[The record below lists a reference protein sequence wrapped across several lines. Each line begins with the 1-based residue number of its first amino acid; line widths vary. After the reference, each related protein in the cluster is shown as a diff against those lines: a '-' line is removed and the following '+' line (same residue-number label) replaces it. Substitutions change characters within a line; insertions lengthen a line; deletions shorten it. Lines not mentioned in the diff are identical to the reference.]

1 MLEQSAL
8 SLINRL
14 QSNME
19 KTIFGKPEAVQS
31 SIITLL
37 AKGHLLIEDVPGVG
51 KTTLA
56 QTLAR
61 SIDLEFRRIQFTNDI
76 LPSDIT
82 GVSVYDPE
90 AKQFIFKKGPLF
102 SNIVLADEINRATPR
117 TQSAL
122 LEAMSERQVSSD
134 NVTHA
139 LEEPFMVIA
148 TQNPVE
154 SHGAYPLPESQMD
167 RFMMFLSIG
176 YPTLE
181 DEKRLLES
189 TLGSQAPS
197 VESVVTR
204 EELLL
209 LQSQV
214 EQVTLDESLAE
225 YLLALVHAT
234 RQHKHLALGVS
245 PRGGLTLRQ
254 AARAK
259 ALTEGRT
266 YCLPDDVKSMAL
278 PVFKHRVML
287 SSQTGS
293 HRAQSENAAAII
305 MEILD
310 QVEIPV

>member
-8 SLINRL
+8 SSIHRL

-31 SIITLL
+31 AIITLL
-37 AKGHLLIEDVPGVG
+37 ARGHLLIEDVPGVG

-134 NVTHA
+134 NATHA

-189 TLGSQAPS
+189 TMGSQAPS
-197 VESVVTR
+197 VECVLTR
-204 EELLL
+204 EELLQ
-209 LQSQV
+209 LQAQV
-214 EQVTLDESLAE
+214 EQVTLDASLAE

-266 YCLPDDVKSMAL
+266 YCLPDDIKSMAP

-287 SSQTGS
+287 SSQTGN
-293 HRAQSENAAAII
+293 HRIQSETASAII